1 MENVEIKKEEKV
13 VVKKAVKKPAKKSM
27 NTKQV
32 FMTQCNERRAAAKL
46 PAAYTEEEIK
56 KAE

>member
-13 VVKKAVKKPAKKSM
+13 TIKKAVKKAPKKEM
-27 NTKQV
+27 NVKQI

-46 PAAYTEEEIK
+46 PMAYSEEEIK
-56 KAE
+56 KAK